1 MSYINSVL
9 GRNCYEELST
19 LFART
24 GNPSKEISESY
35 GAYHH
40 ITKAMDK
47 DNQRME
53 DFLNLHIGDGTTA
66 RTGALF
72 TFMSKSENVSI
83 DPLTDIVFLG
93 DWISKYSVRNFNAI
107 KGTWQDHII
116 ETNKKLNLVLVHSHV
131 NTFDIMAAYP
141 DWHYAYVNPCC
152 MKNKQILTIKQLEK
166 NNISIVIAG
175 DDLKITSPQR
185 QVFVYRHDKMFKGDK

>member
-9 GRNCYEELST
+9 NRNCYEELSS
-19 LFART
+19 LFAKT

-40 ITKAMDK
+40 ITRAMDK
-47 DNQRME
+47 DNMRME
-53 DFLNLHIGDGTTA
+53 DFLNLHIGDGSTA

-72 TFMSKSENVSI
+72 TFMSKSENISI
-83 DPLTDIVFLG
+83 DPLTNLVFMA
-93 DWISKYSVRNFNAI
+93 DWQTKYNVRNFNSI
-107 KGTWQDHII
+107 KNTWQNHMI
-116 ETNKKLNLVLVHSHV
+116 ETYKKINLVLVHSHV

-141 DWHYAYVNPCC
+141 RWHYAYVNPCC
-152 MKNKQILTIKQLEK
+152 MKDKQILTIKQIEK
-166 NNISIVIAG
+166 NDISVVIAG

-185 QVFVYRHDKMFKGDK
+185 QIFVYRNDRMFI